1 MDEELDPEEMFHPPE
16 TLPPKDDPA
25 ASMVQQY
32 IVNAGAPSFQGVG
45 APTQADVNATLDEPT
60 LENAYAFNKQ
70 FGNTMQ
76 PPALD
81 PRKNARIFTPMVE
94 GGKRL
99 LDDIRT
105 VQDFTGLR
113 REDYTDDPTAAQPV
127 DRSIATA
134 QQLTDL
140 GFGVGMA
147 RGAIRGMDPSSL
159 GIFGSA
165 KHDFPNM
172 IKQAEAMEHAG
183 ASPQEIWKKLTVN
196 PASGVF
202 RDPAGNWRYR
212 IPDKDSWMQ
221 PALDPQV
228 VAIHRSKPGQG
239 RPYVPSRARDT
250 VPETLSQNFS
260 HPELEKIYPEM
271 KKVRVEHS
279 EDPGYAGVGFPPKGP
294 IMGLPR
300 SSKLATE
307 AERLAEERDLVLHEL
322 SHLVDRKHGFSRGGS
337 PDEFLPVRMMK
348 AHDDD
353 FKAHQSYERLTG
365 EVFARLTQDEKDMI
379 FSKLRERFPP
389 DYYAYSKELGGGPI
403 PAENQIVLKQGQK
416 AQRNK

>member
-45 APTQADVNATLDEPT
+45 APTQADVNTTLDEPT

-70 FGNTMQ
+70 FGDTIQ
-76 PPALD
+76 APALD
-81 PRKNARIFTPMVE
+81 PRKNARIFAPMVE
-94 GGKRL
+94 SGKRL
-99 LDDIRT
+99 LDNIRT

-127 DRSIATA
+127 DRNIATA

-172 IKQAEAMEHAG
+172 VMQAEAMERAG
-183 ASPQEIWKKLTVN
+183 ASPQEIWKRLTVN

-202 RDPAGNWRYR
+202 RDAARDWRYR

-221 PALDPQV
+221 PVLDPQV
-228 VAIHRSKPGQG
+228 VAIHRKTDPTLS
-239 RPYVPSRARDT
+239 SRVRDT
-250 VPETLSQNFS
+250 RPETLSQNFS
-260 HPELEKIYPEM
+260 HPELEKVYPDV
-271 KKVRVEHS
+271 KKVRVQHTE
-279 EDPGYAGVGFPPKGP
+279 EPTYAGASFPPKQPP
-294 IMGLPR
+294 IMALPK
-300 SSKLATE
+300 SSTLATE
-307 AERLAEERDLVLHEL
+307 AQRLAEERDLVLHEL
-322 SHLVDRKHGFSRGGS
+322 QHMVSKKHNLSRGGN
-337 PDEFLPVRMMK
+337 PDEFYPVRVFRT
-348 AHDDD
+348 HDDE
-353 FKAHQSYERLTG
+353 FKGHQSYERLTD
-365 EVFARLTQDEKDMI
+365 EVLARLTQEEKDMV

-389 DYYAYSKELGGGPI
+389 DYYAHSRELGGGPI
-403 PAENQIVLKQGQK
+403 PAENQIVLKQRQK
-416 AQRNK
+416 ATRNR